1 MTADIDKGIFFTRA
15 ARRNLKMTVRD
26 PYFRDMDSDLIYRQ
40 LMKKMRFVPFGDHL
54 KRFIYQKEGMTEP
67 FEQVPLAVYQKYI
80 VNHFLFNQVPGSF
93 TPTSAKLGALAK
105 NWLTQAAVRREVVLL
120 LGFGLEMTTDEVNG
134 MLTKALLEN
143 RLDGG
148 EPFEW
153 LMARCYDRRYSFA
166 QYQAIMERYRAVTA
180 DGDYIRADEE
190 FAQDLT
196 EMIRVGTDTVGSLYL
211 KARVKNWNILY
222 EECQRMIARYR
233 NSADE
238 QDISILAGR
247 VLDQQGDIV
256 TLEERRRFM
265 EKEQDGR
272 HIWRTQEIRESDME
286 HILYAGLPVDK
297 NGNLIRLKDSALGE
311 LFQSKRLTRQHI
323 NDVESGKTLPS
334 RFDLITLAF
343 LKAAVRD
350 TLSDNV
356 KERYLNFVDNTNA
369 MLSECGMMK
378 MYPVNPYESFILL
391 CMLSVDP
398 LTTFNDVWELSV
410 R

>member
-1 MTADIDKGIFFTRA
+1 MADIDKGIFFTRA

-54 KRFIYQKEGMTEP
+54 KRFIYRKEGMTDP
-67 FEQVPLAVYQKYI
+67 FDQVPPAVYQKYI

-120 LGFGLEMTTDEVNG
+120 LGFGLEMTADEVNG
-134 MLTKALLEN
+134 ILTKALLEN
-143 RLDGG
+143 KLDEGD
-148 EPFEW
+148 PFEW
-153 LMARCYDRRYSFA
+153 LMARCYDRHYSFA
-166 QYQAIMERYRAVTA
+166 QYQALWERYQAVTA
-180 DGDYIRADEE
+180 DGDCIRADEE
-190 FAQDLT
+190 FADDIK

-211 KARVKNWNILY
+211 KARVKNWNVLY
-222 EECQRMIARYR
+222 EECRRMIARYR

-238 QDISILAGR
+238 QDIGILAGR
-247 VLDQQGDIV
+247 ILDRQDDII
-256 TLEERRRFM
+256 TLEERRRFL

-356 KERYLNFVDNTNA
+356 KERYLNFVDNTNV